1 MKRFTIC
8 LLILAVIFSLAAC
21 HLGGADA
28 SVPSG
33 TEASAA
39 ATTEATASTTE
50 VTEATIMGKVYVY
63 DKEIEYASTPIARK
77 IIIYEDGA
85 FYSNQ
90 SIFSSSLPVSGN
102 WVVEEGTLILR
113 CSTEEQE
120 RVSHFQFTEERLTFI
135 KGEQDLSSLRTME
148 DGSVFVYMGTVQRG
162 ENWSNTFQ

>member
-21 HLGGADA
+21 HLDGADVSA
-28 SVPSG
+28 PSG
-33 TEASAA
+33 TEASTA
-39 ATTEATASTTE
+39 ATTEATVSTTE
-50 VTEATIMGKVYVY
+50 VTDAPIMGKVYVY

-90 SIFSSSLPVSGN
+90 SIFSSSLPVSGS
-102 WVVEEGTLILR
+102 WVVEEGILILR
-113 CSTEEQE
+113 YDQE

-148 DGSVFVYMGTVQRG
+148 DGSVFIYMGTVQRG

>member
-39 ATTEATASTTE
+39 ATTEATVSTTE
-50 VTEATIMGKVYVY
+50 VTEAPIMGKVYVY

-90 SIFSSSLPVSGN
+90 SIFSSSLPVSGS
-102 WVVEEGTLILR
+102 WVVEEGILILR
-113 CSTEEQE
+113 YDQE

-148 DGSVFVYMGTVQRG
+148 DGSVFIYMGTVQRG